1 MKTLIHA
8 LAKNKNKLNIKDVL
22 VPLPCI
28 GVGMMDPSIMA
39 KQIKVALQASEGN
52 GIIHAIY
59 MNTENENKFRKQNL
73 NEYHPDNVAQNSKIC
88 CIQMI
93 KL

>member
-1 MKTLIHA
+1 
-8 LAKNKNKLNIKDVL
+8 
-22 VPLPCI
+22 
-28 GVGMMDPSIMA
+28 MMDPSIMA